1 MDQKLSL
8 FKLIPNIFTT
18 MGMCAGLTGVRY
30 AIDHNWKLAVTC
42 IIVASFFDL
51 IDGLTA
57 RAFKATSKF
66 GAELDSLSDAI
77 SFGVAPALVI
87 FLWISEGIPMS
98 DNSQLLGWYW
108 IPLLIYSS
116 CAVLRL
122 ARYNVA
128 SIEKTNLRSGYFV
141 GVPTPAASML
151 LLLPILMEINF
162 VRLNVPFNKELVITP
177 VILWTLLIS
186 CMMVSTIPTFSIR
199 SIKLKF
205 SKNKSIFVLII
216 ASLSASLFIKES
228 WIFLNSIILVYLL
241 SIPVSFKL
249 SRR

>member
-1 MDQKLSL
+1 
-8 FKLIPNIFTT
+8 

-30 AIDHNWKLAVTC
+30 AIDHNWKPAVTC
-42 IIVASFFDL
+42 ILVASFFDL

-57 RAFKATSKF
+57 RAFKSTSKF

-77 SFGVAPALVI
+77 SFGVAPTLVT
-87 FLWISEGIPMS
+87 FLWITENTPQNN
-98 DNSQLLGWYW
+98 NSQLLGWYW

-122 ARYNVA
+122 ARFNVA
-128 SIEKTNLRSGYFV
+128 SIENVKLKSGYFV

-151 LLLPILMEINF
+151 LLLPIILEINF
-162 VRLNVPFNKELVITP
+162 IRLNLNFNKELIITP
-177 VILWTLLIS
+177 VLLWTLLVS
-186 CMMVSTIPTFSIR
+186 CLMVSTIPTFSIR

-228 WIFLNSIILVYLL
+228 WIVLNAIIFMYLL
-241 SIPVSFKL
+241 SIPVSLRL
-249 SRR
+249 SLR